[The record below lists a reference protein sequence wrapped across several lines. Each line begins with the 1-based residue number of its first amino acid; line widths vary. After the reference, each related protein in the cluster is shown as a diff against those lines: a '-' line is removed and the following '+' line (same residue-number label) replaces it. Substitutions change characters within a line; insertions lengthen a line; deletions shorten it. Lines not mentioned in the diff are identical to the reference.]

1 MFRFLLILLLCLSC
15 LNAKVPSLE
24 EMIAQMIVI
33 GFDGTK
39 EGDKWVDQ
47 IAKDIKRQK
56 VGGVILLEKNIQ
68 NKAQL
73 AKLTTYLKVQAPQDL
88 PLIVS
93 MDHEG
98 DDTLL
103 AHTSKEYPPIPSANV
118 MATTKDI
125 IEAAKLYQNFSA
137 ELENSGINVDFAPVL
152 DLQFKTIQSEDQIK
166 RSYSRYEEI
175 VTTYA
180 LLFIDALYAHHIIP
194 VAKYFPSAGA
204 NLWDDF
210 SSEADITASWRFE
223 QLKPYYDLIAY
234 HKLDAVVMSHAKQND
249 IDPTNPALFSKIM
262 IQNLLRDKMHF
273 EGIVFSDHLRTDS
286 LSSKIDFKQR
296 IIKTIQAGADILVFP
311 NYFADNASMPFTV
324 QKIILEAIRSGQLS
338 THQIE
343 RSYARIVIF
352 KQKLSKRGSHV
363 N

>member
-1 MFRFLLILLLCLSC
+1 MFKFIFISLLCLSW
-15 LNAKVPSLE
+15 LHANPPPLE
-24 EMIAQMIVI
+24 VMIAQMIVV
-33 GFDGTK
+33 GFDGEK
-39 EGDKWVDQ
+39 EGDKWVEQ

-56 VGGVILLEKNIQ
+56 VGGIIITGKNIQ
-68 NKAQL
+68 NNAQL
-73 AKLTTYLKVQAPQDL
+73 LKLTTYLKTQAPQDL

-93 MDHEG
+93 IDHEG
-98 DDTLL
+98 DESLL
-103 AHTSKEYPPIPSANV
+103 AREGYPPLPSAHV
-118 MATTKDI
+118 MAMTKDI
-125 IEAAKLYQNFSA
+125 IEADNVYKNFSA
-137 ELENSGINVDFAPVL
+137 ELEKSGINVDFAPVL
-152 DLQFKTIQSEDQIK
+152 DLEPKTIQSEDQLK

-180 LLFIDALYAHHIIP
+180 LSFIDALYIHHIIP

-210 SSEADITASWRFE
+210 SSEVDITASWRFE

-249 IDPTNPALFSKIM
+249 LDPDNAAIFSKIM

-273 EGIVFSDHLRTDS
+273 EGIVFADHLRTNS
-286 LSSKIDFKQR
+286 LSSKIEFKQR
-296 IIKTIQAGADILVFP
+296 VIKTIQAGADIVVFP
-311 NYFADNASMPFTV
+311 NYFADNTSMPFIL
-324 QKIILEAIRSGQLS
+324 QKIILEAIKNGQLS
-338 THQIE
+338 TDQIE
-343 RSYARIVIF
+343 RSYERIVIF